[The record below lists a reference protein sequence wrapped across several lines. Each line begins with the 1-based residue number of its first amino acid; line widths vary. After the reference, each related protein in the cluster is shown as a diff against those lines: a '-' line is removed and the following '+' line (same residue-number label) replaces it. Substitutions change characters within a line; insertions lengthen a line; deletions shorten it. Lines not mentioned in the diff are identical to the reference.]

1 MLDPKILS
9 DEEIRLCYNEW
20 SKRYRKNNPEKSRE
34 AIKKYWEKR
43 ILKEAAEAEKKE
55 VMENGKEQ

>member
-20 SKRYRKNNPEKSRE
+20 SKRYRKNNPEKARE
-34 AIKKYWEKR
+34 AIKILAKKNTKR
-43 ILKEAAEAEKKE
+43 SSRS
-55 VMENGKEQ
+55 